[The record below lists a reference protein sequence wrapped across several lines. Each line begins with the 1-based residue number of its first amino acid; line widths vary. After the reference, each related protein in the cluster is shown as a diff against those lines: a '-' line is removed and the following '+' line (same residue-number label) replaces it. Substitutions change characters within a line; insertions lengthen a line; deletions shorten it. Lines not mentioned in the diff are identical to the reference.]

1 MSGSRN
7 ARANRCWDR
16 LPSLPPL
23 SGGSCYIWCPPPT
36 PPSHPSDLT
45 PPLSIHVVLCSAAAC
60 SLIST
65 NKFILDTN
73 YSSATSGGAV
83 GRSNER
89 QQSPHHR
96 GPPFFPLLFSWAP
109 SVTGQQWIFVFF
121 FSLVF
126 LFPPQHWV
134 KGGFF
139 KGRRTRRVRS
149 QGGARCSPGKGRFFI
164 SSTLRVDGSRGGG
177 SPGDSA
183 SRASLER

>member
-1 MSGSRN
+1 MLGPTSEP
-7 ARANRCWDR
+7 
-16 LPSLPPL
+16 PSL
-23 SGGSCYIWCPPPT
+23 SGGSCYICCPPPAAFPF
-36 PPSHPSDLT
+36 PPFPISPP
-45 PPLSIHVVLCSAAAC
+45 PPLCIHVVLCSAAAC

-96 GPPFFPLLFSWAP
+96 GPPFPPHLLFSWAP

-121 FSLVF
+121 FSSFF

-149 QGGARCSPGKGRFFI
+149 QGGARCSPGKGRFFFSSI
-164 SSTLRVDGSRGGG
+164 SRVDGSGGGG